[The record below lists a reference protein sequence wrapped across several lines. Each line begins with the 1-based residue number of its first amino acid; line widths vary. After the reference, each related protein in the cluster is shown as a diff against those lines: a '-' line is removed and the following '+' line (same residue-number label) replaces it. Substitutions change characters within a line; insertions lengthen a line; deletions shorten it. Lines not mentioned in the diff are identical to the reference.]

1 MHQYLYMLYVCIL
14 RTMRYYHREISRCCM
29 YGTDKCV
36 TFHDIYASASRSI
49 ATTLL
54 ETYVD
59 DPAFY

>member
-1 MHQYLYMLYVCIL
+1 
-14 RTMRYYHREISRCCM
+14 MRYYHREISRCCM